1 MKLKIA
7 PNDVQSMSQDGDAI
21 LRSLQNNKLPIIDLI
36 VRESLQNSL
45 DATINDAEK
54 TIVEFKTNKFNSELL
69 SPYLEGI
76 ETELNN
82 NYSGEQEFLAIS
94 DKMTNG
100 LTGDFKSESAEVLDK
115 SNFHKLV
122 FGIGKNQNKE
132 GAGGSWGLGK
142 TSYFRIGIG
151 VVMYYTRIAT
161 EIGYEERLVASL
173 IESPKQNHRLL
184 RKSERGIAWWG
195 EFDETKTKIY
205 PITDRE
211 KISEIL
217 NIFGMENYEK
227 DETGTTIIIPYLKN
241 FEQENRDSEV
251 EVYPWEHEIEDAINI
266 AVQRWYSPRIW
277 NEKYREKLNNS
288 MLDCKVNGNPITP
301 YINMEP
307 TFEIFRDLYTS
318 ALINEPQKENIKVKP
333 IYLPR
338 NSVENKKDPI
348 GHLAFC
354 EVNKSDLRMLPP
366 ENKASGLAYI
376 GVKNLEK
383 MKGNNSKVIAYSRKP
398 GMIVEYNI
406 DGDWSPNGIIQTE
419 DCMIF
424 GFFVP
429 NSEAI
434 LLKKFRELGYK
445 NLESYLRATENADHA
460 NWEDEDGIG
469 IIQRMKNY
477 SSNAILNEYQDGDD
491 NKNTSATTGLS
502 RKYGAIFMPPKSF
515 GKTSTIKSSNT
526 REVSS
531 GTSRRRN
538 SDIIVNKTSLKDSNN
553 VEVSFEATIK
563 KNTNSTIFL
572 QVLTQEQKMNKE
584 IWIKTMGDQIEFP
597 FKIEN
602 VFIEKIEGETFNDY
616 IDELNN
622 DEVSFEMNGY
632 NELNVH
638 STKSNTIEVIG
649 KLFISV
655 NSNQYIPN
663 VAIKTKKDEEV
674 GD

>member
-1 MKLKIA
+1 
-7 PNDVQSMSQDGDAI
+7 
-21 LRSLQNNKLPIIDLI
+21 
-36 VRESLQNSL
+36 
-45 DATINDAEK
+45 
-54 TIVEFKTNKFNSELL
+54 
-69 SPYLEGI
+69 
-76 ETELNN
+76 
-82 NYSGEQEFLAIS
+82 
-94 DKMTNG
+94 
-100 LTGDFKSESAEVLDK
+100 
-115 SNFHKLV
+115 
-122 FGIGKNQNKE
+122 
-132 GAGGSWGLGK
+132 
-142 TSYFRIGIG
+142 
-151 VVMYYTRIAT
+151 
-161 EIGYEERLVASL
+161 
-173 IESPKQNHRLL
+173 
-184 RKSERGIAWWG
+184 
-195 EFDETKTKIY
+195 
-205 PITDRE
+205 
-211 KISEIL
+211 
-217 NIFGMENYEK
+217 
-227 DETGTTIIIPYLKN
+227 
-241 FEQENRDSEV
+241 
-251 EVYPWEHEIEDAINI
+251 
-266 AVQRWYSPRIW
+266 
-277 NEKYREKLNNS
+277 
-288 MLDCKVNGNPITP
+288 
-301 YINMEP
+301 
-307 TFEIFRDLYTS
+307 
-318 ALINEPQKENIKVKP
+318 
-333 IYLPR
+333 
-338 NSVENKKDPI
+338 
-348 GHLAFC
+348 
-354 EVNKSDLRMLPP
+354 
-366 ENKASGLAYI
+366 
-376 GVKNLEK
+376 
-383 MKGNNSKVIAYSRKP
+383 
-398 GMIVEYNI
+398 
-406 DGDWSPNGIIQTE
+406 
-419 DCMIF
+419 
-424 GFFVP
+424 
-429 NSEAI
+429 
-434 LLKKFRELGYK
+434 
-445 NLESYLRATENADHA
+445 

-526 REVSS
+526 REGSS